1 MFLQWFPS
9 KHVNAHICRHKT
21 VPKHHVLKCF
31 QFPCLPK
38 PLKIPL
44 FAVFSSIF
52 PCSNAGGQVKYIYIY
67 TRNPF
72 TMFPVKNTVIN
83 IYTFFARKSVQ
94 DTAFAVFSML
104 WLSKPF
110 QNIDIYIFFQFWPLF
125 HCRKRTK
132 ITFQYLLKLTDTQ
145 NQGNDFPG
153 MGSFQLGS
161 FFHFSL
167 PWGLPK
173 LGNFK

>member
-1 MFLQWFPS
+1 MCAVICMFFHKISHIPCFWIYVCMFLQWFPS

-67 TRNPF
+67 IYIYTRNPF

-110 QNIDIYIFFQFWPLF
+110 QNIDIYIFFQFWSLF

-132 ITFQYLLKLTDTQ
+132 MTFQYLLI
-145 NQGNDFPG
+145 P
-153 MGSFQLGS
+153 S
-161 FFHFSL
+161 
-167 PWGLPK
+167 
-173 LGNFK
+173 

>member
-1 MFLQWFPS
+1 MFPLHLSPQALE
-9 KHVNAHICRHKT
+9 NTAICS
-21 VPKHHVLKCF
+21 
-31 QFPCLPK
+31 
-38 PLKIPL
+38 
-44 FAVFSSIF
+44 VFFNFSMF
-52 PCSNAGGQVKYIYIY
+52 YNAGGQVKHVYKKSFQ
-67 TRNPF
+67 NFVFHSAF
-72 TMFPVKNTVIN
+72 TLFPVKNMVIN
-83 IYTFFARKSVQ
+83 TYTFFARKSVQ

-104 WLSKPF
+104 WLSKAF
-110 QNIDIYIFFQFWPLF
+110 SKYRYLLFFYQFWPLF

-173 LGNFK
+173 LGNFE

>member
-9 KHVNAHICRHKT
+9 KHVNAYICRHKT

-52 PCSNAGGQVKYIYIY
+52 PCPNAGGQVKHVYKKSFQ
-67 TRNPF
+67 NFVFHSAF
-72 TMFPVKNTVIN
+72 TLFPVKNMVIN
-83 IYTFFARKSVQ
+83 TYTFFARKSVQ

-110 QNIDIYIFFQFWPLF
+110 QNIDIYIFFSVLVAFPLPEAYQNDLS
-125 HCRKRTK
+125 
-132 ITFQYLLKLTDTQ
+132 IPSNTFLSPDTQ
-145 NQGNDFPG
+145 K
-153 MGSFQLGS
+153 SS
-161 FFHFSL
+161 
-167 PWGLPK
+167 K
-173 LGNFK
+173 NFADST